1 LRRVS
6 KDSYFLGRACCHPSR
21 RPPIEIG
28 CCRFRHFALPK
39 SGRPDFSGRPPQM
52 RAVGIVGKLDVV
64 AGERLPSY
72 ANGVQYF

>member
-1 LRRVS
+1 
-6 KDSYFLGRACCHPSR
+6 
-21 RPPIEIG
+21 
-28 CCRFRHFALPK
+28 
-39 SGRPDFSGRPPQM
+39 M